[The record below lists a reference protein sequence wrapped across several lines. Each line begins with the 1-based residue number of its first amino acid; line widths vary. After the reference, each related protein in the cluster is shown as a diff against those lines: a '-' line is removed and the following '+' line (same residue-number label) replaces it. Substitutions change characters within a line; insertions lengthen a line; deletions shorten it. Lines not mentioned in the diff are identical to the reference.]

1 MFRRSLLVLC
11 LLVSWGAFPA
21 SAARTPHLD
30 RLTRLHADLIL
41 DQPLDR
47 AKLDRLMA
55 AALENDLV
63 VDRGEQALLERF
75 IAQGYE
81 APTGESAPEIEVTFG
96 GAPLRG
102 WVARVQKLLV
112 ASLET
117 SPASLKGKQALRE
130 LVAIAWR
137 SDLSEPAREQ
147 ILVLLDNY
155 RLVDTKQQTDDV
167 VTALAV
173 LFTDPEDARADREHQ
188 RQLELLSKL
197 ANRPVYV
204 APIPQ
209 PASASAPAVTAP

>member
-1 MFRRSLLVLC
+1 MIRRSLLAVC
-11 LLVSWGAFPA
+11 MLVMASAAPA
-21 SAARTPHLD
+21 LAARTPQLD
-30 RLTRLHADLIL
+30 RLNRLHADLIL

-47 AKLDRLMA
+47 TKLDRLIA

-63 VDRGEQALLERF
+63 IDRGEQALLERF

-81 APTGESAPEIEVTFG
+81 DPTGDSAPEIEVTFG
-96 GAPLRG
+96 GAPLKG

-112 ASLET
+112 ASLNAST
-117 SPASLKGKQALRE
+117 ASLKGRQALRE
-130 LVAIAWR
+130 IIAIAWR
-137 SDLSEPAREQ
+137 NDLSDEARDQ

-167 VTALAV
+167 MTALAV

-204 APIPQ
+204 APMAAASSSV
-209 PASASAPAVTAP
+209 PATSGR